1 MTAVKECY
9 IGVCGEK
16 DNLEATLRQKF
27 EQEQQLKEE
36 KVLKEISV
44 NYITSDYFQDVI
56 SINVFNFVNVRE
68 RYLEGM
74 QLYHKVHKYDLLVAK
89 LIY

>member
-16 DNLEATLRQKF
+16 DTLEATLRQKF

-36 KVLKEISV
+36 KVLTEILI
-44 NYITSDYFQDVI
+44 NHTISDCF
-56 SINVFNFVNVRE
+56 
-68 RYLEGM
+68 
-74 QLYHKVHKYDLLVAK
+74 
-89 LIY
+89 

>member
-16 DNLEATLRQKF
+16 DTLEATLRQKF

-36 KVLKEISV
+36 KVLMEIPV
-44 NYITSDYFQDVI
+44 NHII
-56 SINVFNFVNVRE
+56 SNCF
-68 RYLEGM
+68 
-74 QLYHKVHKYDLLVAK
+74 
-89 LIY
+89 

>member
-16 DNLEATLRQKF
+16 DTLEATLRQKF

-36 KVLKEISV
+36 KVLMEIPI
-44 NYITSDYFQDVI
+44 NLII
-56 SINVFNFVNVRE
+56 SELFLRCNI
-68 RYLEGM
+68 
-74 QLYHKVHKYDLLVAK
+74 HKC
-89 LIY
+89 I